1 MALLLFLVVVL
12 RTEVKKEVVEE
23 EEETFFRFLSSE
35 ARILGSHV
43 HFSFFSSSR
52 LKHEIVLQA
61 EEYKFSAM
69 HE

>member
-52 LKHEIVLQA
+52 
-61 EEYKFSAM
+61 
-69 HE
+69 